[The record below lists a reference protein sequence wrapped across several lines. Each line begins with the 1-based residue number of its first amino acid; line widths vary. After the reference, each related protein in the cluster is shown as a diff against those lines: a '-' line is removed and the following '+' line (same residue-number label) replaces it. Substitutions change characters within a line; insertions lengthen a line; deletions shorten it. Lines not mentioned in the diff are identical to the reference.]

1 MKKTGIK
8 KYKVKDIMIM
18 EKSVLRKEMKRLR
31 REMTADERKI
41 RNEKLFENLTEL
53 NSFKN
58 KKWFYIYVSYGTEA
72 DTKEIIKY
80 LLKLKKEK
88 DIHIAVPKVLGTE
101 MEFFEIDSLDELK
114 KSNMGILE
122 PDNHRLVSVK
132 DVKYCERL
140 NPAENVVMILP
151 GLAFDIEH
159 GRVGYGGGFYDK
171 YLNRYSA
178 DEFCKIGI
186 CYDFQMQKYDT
197 IEMEEN
203 DMKVDMVVTDKA
215 YY

>member
-1 MKKTGIK
+1 
-8 KYKVKDIMIM
+8 MIM

-31 REMTADERKI
+31 REMDAEERKM

-80 LLKLKKEK
+80 LLELKKEK
-88 DIHIAVPKVLGTE
+88 EVHIAVPKVLGSE
-101 MEFFEIDSLDELK
+101 MEFFEINSLAELK
-114 KSNMGILE
+114 KSKMGILE
-122 PDNHRLVSVK
+122 PNNNRLVSIKEVK
-132 DVKYCERL
+132 FCDRADT
-140 NPAENVVMILP
+140 AEAVVMIFP
-151 GLAFDIEH
+151 GLAFDLEH
-159 GRVGYGGGFYDK
+159 GRAGYGGGYYDK
-171 YLNRYSA
+171 YLNRYGA
-178 DEFCKIGI
+178 DEFYKIGI

-197 IEMEEN
+197 IEMEER
-203 DMKVDMVVTDKA
+203 DVRVDMVVTDKA